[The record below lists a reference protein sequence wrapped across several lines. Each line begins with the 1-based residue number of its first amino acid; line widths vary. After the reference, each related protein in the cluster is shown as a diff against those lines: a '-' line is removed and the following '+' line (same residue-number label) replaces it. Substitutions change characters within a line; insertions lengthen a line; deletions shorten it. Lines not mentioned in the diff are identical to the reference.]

1 MSRAI
6 WRDKFS
12 QGFWISRRRQLGA
25 WHRYLR
31 LGTLSL
37 ITVVMIIAVS
47 VLTKAPAVAAFLT
60 DWRFDPAVNQLDIT
74 LQTQTTPRYFL
85 LAEPP
90 RIVIDLP
97 DTQLGGVE
105 TQQAYSG
112 SVRQVRVSQF
122 QADITRIV
130 LELSPE
136 VVLSPEQVQLQQV
149 GVTEVGTRWVLRPL
163 IAQTATEAAPMSPDS
178 LPPANLP
185 TNQTGVVNAPPVNR
199 PEASTPV
206 LPTTAMPPA
215 TLPPTVFSTNQT
227 PAVSVPSL
235 QPIPEQTPTPVTTS
249 PPLDRQPESVSPA
262 LSSSSVV
269 EFGQPLPKTT
279 PAAPVLTSQSAS
291 PTLDS
296 GAAVD
301 APETAPTTENP
312 DVLLPAGTQLTLRF
326 PGDKALSLQTYQ
338 LRQEVLLLEKDL
350 RDRSNQIIALA
361 GTPVIG
367 HFETSSSGTR
377 FIAQAIAINGK
388 NLAFNAQSDIL
399 GSNQQASEGS
409 DATATITNPNTSQA
423 LTIQPGQVLQV
434 QLQADW
440 PL

>member
-1 MSRAI
+1 
-6 WRDKFS
+6 
-12 QGFWISRRRQLGA
+12 
-25 WHRYLR
+25 
-31 LGTLSL
+31 
-37 ITVVMIIAVS
+37 
-47 VLTKAPAVAAFLT
+47 
-60 DWRFDPAVNQLDIT
+60 
-74 LQTQTTPRYFL
+74 
-85 LAEPP
+85 
-90 RIVIDLP
+90 
-97 DTQLGGVE
+97 
-105 TQQAYSG
+105 
-112 SVRQVRVSQF
+112 
-122 QADITRIV
+122 
-130 LELSPE
+130 
-136 VVLSPEQVQLQQV
+136 
-149 GVTEVGTRWVLRPL
+149 
-163 IAQTATEAAPMSPDS
+163 
-178 LPPANLP
+178 
-185 TNQTGVVNAPPVNR
+185 
-199 PEASTPV
+199 
-206 LPTTAMPPA
+206 
-215 TLPPTVFSTNQT
+215 
-227 PAVSVPSL
+227 
-235 QPIPEQTPTPVTTS
+235 
-249 PPLDRQPESVSPA
+249 
-262 LSSSSVV
+262 
-269 EFGQPLPKTT
+269 
-279 PAAPVLTSQSAS
+279 VLTSQSAS

-399 GSNQQASEGS
+399 GSNQQASES
-409 DATATITNPNTSQA
+409 PDATATITNPNTSQA